1 MEVHQHTH
9 TPRKKWTHY
18 FWEFLMLFLAVFCGF
33 LAENQREHMI
43 EHKREKKFIASLV
56 YDLRQDTAALS
67 KSLEEVAYSQ
77 SLQDSVLLF
86 LNDYTPQDYLPPSFK
101 YNITWSL
108 NRFSIVFNEVTAMQ
122 LKNAGNLRLIR
133 NQETIRKIST
143 YWTQQG
149 NTMIGIE
156 RYLEYRNR
164 CREFNEKL
172 FDFAEFELAEDSL
185 IKMPE
190 RGMKIIRKDPA
201 LWAEFKNNFAHCRIT
216 TGSVFYLL
224 NKQLEFCNELIQIL
238 VQEYHLSERTP
249 LEK

>member
-1 MEVHQHTH
+1 MEVHHHAHTA
-9 TPRKKWTHY
+9 RKKWTHY

-43 EHKREKKFIASLV
+43 EHKREKKFIKSLI
-56 YDLRQDTAALS
+56 YDLRQDTASLN
-67 KSLEEVAYSQ
+67 KSLSEVTYSR

-86 LNDYTPQDYLPPSFK
+86 LNNFSPKDYLPPSFK
-101 YNITWSL
+101 YHITWSL

-133 NQETIRKIST
+133 SQETIRKISE
-143 YWTQQG
+143 YWTEQE
-149 NTMIGIE
+149 NTKIALE

-190 RGMKIIRKDPA
+190 RGMKIIRNDPA
-201 LWAEFKNNFAHCRIT
+201 LWAEFKNNFAHCKIT
-216 TGSVFYLL
+216 TGSVFFRLT
-224 NKQLEFCNELIQIL
+224 KQMELCNELIQVL
-238 VQEYHLSERTP
+238 TKEYHLQ
-249 LEK
+249 

>member
-1 MEVHQHTH
+1 MEVHAHTH
-9 TPRKKWTHY
+9 TPRKKWIHY

-43 EHKREKKFIASLV
+43 ENKREKKFMKSLI
-56 YDLRQDTAALS
+56 YDLRQDTA
-67 KSLEEVAYSQ
+67 SLNSSLKEVAYSR

-86 LNDYTPQDYLPPSFK
+86 LNGFTPEDYLPPDFK

-108 NRFSIVFNEVTAMQ
+108 NRFSVVFNDVTAMQ

-133 NQETIRKIST
+133 NQETIRKISE
-143 YWTQQG
+143 YWTEQE
-149 NTMIGIE
+149 NMKIALE

-172 FDFAEFELAEDSL
+172 FDFAEFVLAEDSL

-216 TGSVFYLL
+216 TGSVLYHL
-224 NKQLEFCNELIQIL
+224 NKQMELGNELIQVL
-238 VQEYHLSERTP
+238 VKEYHL
-249 LEK
+249 

>member
-1 MEVHQHTH
+1 MEVHTHTH

-33 LAENQREHMI
+33 MAENQREHMI
-43 EHKREKKFIASLV
+43 EHKREQKFMESLF
-56 YDLRQDTAALS
+56 YDLQQDTAELNRS
-67 KSLEEVAYSQ
+67 FKEVLYSR

-86 LNDYTPQDYLPPSFK
+86 LNNYTPADYLPPDFK
-101 YNITWSL
+101 YHITWSL
-108 NRFSIVFNEVTAMQ
+108 NRFSVVFTDVTAMQ

-133 NQETIRKIST
+133 NQETIRKISK
-143 YWTQQG
+143 YWTGQES
-149 NTMIGIE
+149 TKIALE

-164 CREFNEKL
+164 CRQYNERL

-190 RGMKIIRKDPA
+190 RGMKVIRKDPA

-216 TGSVFYLL
+216 TGAVSNHLK
-224 NKQLEFCNELIQIL
+224 KQMEIANELMGVL
-238 VQEYHLSERTP
+238 VREYHL
-249 LEK
+249 K

>member
-1 MEVHQHTH
+1 MEVHAHTH
-9 TPRKKWTHY
+9 TPRKKWTNY

-43 EHKREKKFIASLV
+43 EHKREKKFIKSLI
-56 YDLRQDTAALS
+56 YDLRQDTAALNR
-67 KSLEEVAYSQ
+67 SLKEVTYSR

-86 LNDYTPQDYLPPSFK
+86 LNNFTPEDYLPPVFK

-108 NRFSIVFNEVTAMQ
+108 NRFSIVFNDVTAMQ

-133 NQETIRKIST
+133 NQETIRKISQ
-143 YWTQQG
+143 YWTEQE
-149 NTMIGIE
+149 NTKIALE

-185 IKMPE
+185 IKMPG

-216 TGSVFYLL
+216 TGSVLSRL
-224 NKQLEFCNELIQIL
+224 NKQMEFGDELIQVL
-238 VQEYHLSERTP
+238 VQEYRLQ
-249 LEK
+249 